1 MRQTSFAQ
9 PREVTAETG
18 DSPESEWFD
27 RFAPDMRDGL
37 VHRVGRID
45 KAEIGRANHFVTGHL
60 IDETD
65 QFLPVSRVA
74 DRATQSPRRV
84 ATRGLKFSRESW
96 QRIRGQRTETL
107 SAQPLH

>member
-65 QFLPVSRVA
+65 QFLPIIGSHNH
-74 DRATQSPRRV
+74 DRKILDFPRLNQSHRFEQ
-84 ATRGLKFSRESW
+84 LI
-96 QRIRGQRTETL
+96 QRAGAAGHDDECV
-107 SAQPLH
+107 